1 MNSVTLAAVVQLY
14 VMLLF
19 NSLLESNLLHF
30 PHLLRTK
37 LAVKMVK

>member
-1 MNSVTLAAVVQLY
+1 MNSVALAAVVQLY

-19 NSLLESNLLHF
+19 NSLLESNLLRF
-30 PHLLRTK
+30 THLLRIE